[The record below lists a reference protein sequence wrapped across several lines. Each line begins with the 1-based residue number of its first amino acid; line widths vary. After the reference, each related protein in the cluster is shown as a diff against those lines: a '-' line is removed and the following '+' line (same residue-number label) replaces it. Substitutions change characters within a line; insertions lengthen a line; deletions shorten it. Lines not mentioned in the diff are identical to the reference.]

1 MTGFDNIIEDMNK
14 RISKLFTNSTNF
26 MINEKPAGIYVVS
39 GITVLVIG
47 TMIYT
52 SKDNSEQDTSLT
64 GVFGPFFQSS
74 QQEQSENEYDED
86 PREENDYGDEES
98 PQEEEE
104 QPSQEEEEQPENDY
118 GDEDNEQQSKENEDA
133 QEEPPKEYNDGQD
146 SPPPEDGEQREKYG
160 GKSRRRRNSK
170 KKTTLKRH

>member
-26 MINEKPAGIYVVS
+26 IINEKPAGIYVVS

-74 QQEQSENEYDED
+74 QQEQSENEYDEE

-98 PQEEEE
+98 AQEDEEQPPQEEE
-104 QPSQEEEEQPENDY
+104 QPPQEEEQPT
-118 GDEDNEQQSKENEDA
+118 
-133 QEEPPKEYNDGQD
+133 QEEDQPPQEDQDAPPNEQD
-146 SPPPEDGEQREKYG
+146 SPPPEHEEQREKVG